1 MSDEQV
7 KYPHWQ
13 GLYEAAV
20 SESRLPELPEKIHA
34 AEQAI
39 FERLQNLAHDSGY
52 EAERQAI
59 ANALSVLR
67 TLQREKLSFPD
78 WDV

>member
-1 MSDEQV
+1 MNDKQT

-20 SESRLPELPEKIHA
+20 SESRLPELPERIHA

-39 FERLQNLAHDSGY
+39 FERLQNLAHDSVHQT
-52 EAERQAI
+52 ERQAI
-59 ANALSVLR
+59 DDALSVLR
-67 TLQREKLSFPD
+67 TLQRDKLSFPD
-78 WDV
+78 WNG